1 MGCLLALVA
10 RVALLAVWLITP
22 LVSRA
27 FQGGWVL
34 PVLGIFFLP
43 LTTLAYVVVY
53 ALGNGVTGWAWLWV
67 VAALQFDL
75 GAHGA
80 GVRANRHR
88 FPSSA
93 ASGRGPT
100 AHAG

>member
-10 RVALLAVWLITP
+10 RVALLAVWVATP
-22 LVSRA
+22 LVNRA
-27 FQGGWVL
+27 FHGGWVL
-34 PVLGIFFLP
+34 PVLGVTFLP

-67 VAALQFDL
+67 VAAFLFDL

-88 FPSSA
+88 FSGSTA
-93 ASGRGPT
+93 AGRGPT
-100 AHAG
+100 ARAG